1 MDRLFN
7 KTQTEIDLTSD
18 TGKLHLYVKED
29 DNEGGGEA
37 VTDFFKQFSESSKQ
51 EEKKQS
57 NEEVLELDYLAD
69 SSNEAFD
76 DKSESKDS
84 NEEDAKER
92 SLNEALDDKSES
104 KDTDE
109 EDVQERS
116 LNEAF
121 DDKSESKENN
131 EDTVQE
137 RSLNG
142 EDFEF
147 EILKPEETGKFISLP
162 MKKLEHSF
170 IISLIIFRDGHGDSC
185 FLSFKGNNLF
195 MFIFHLSAV
204 RGCLLVKTAEPN

>member
-69 SSNEAFD
+69 SS
-76 DKSESKDS
+76 
-84 NEEDAKER
+84 
-92 SLNEALDDKSES
+92 
-104 KDTDE
+104 
-109 EDVQERS
+109 
-116 LNEAF
+116 NEAF

-204 RGCLLVKTAEPN
+204 MGCLLVKTAEPN